1 MNNLYDYILEKKNNI
16 PNYLKLFKEGENNMN
31 NLYDYILENLM
42 IIEDEEDPKVLMMV
56 YAKIAGIV
64 GYAFIKEDI
73 GEEEAT
79 ELMYM
84 LKQNVYSCIDQLDS

>member
-1 MNNLYDYILEKKNNI
+1 MKNLYDYILN
-16 PNYLKLFKEGENNMN
+16 KEENNMN
-31 NLYDYILENLM
+31 NLYDYILKNLM
-42 IIEDEEDPKVLMMV
+42 IIEDEEDPKILMMV

-79 ELMYM
+79 KLMYM
-84 LKQNVYSCIDQLDS
+84 LKQNVYSCIDKLD